1 MRLLMVVGFLFT
13 LLSVGCSAET
23 QRTAENPAVAQ
34 EDVRET
40 DQAQRSGYVLK
51 RGEGEVID
59 FDNATWIIKA
69 SPQSGT
75 QGGEMHWIAASP
87 GSSTGL
93 HVHLRAD
100 EFFYVLS
107 GRGTVVLADQEVS
120 IEPGDVIF
128 VPKGH
133 DHKLE
138 NTDSDRPLE
147 LLFFL
152 DKPGLADETRALYH
166 RFEETG
172 EPPTLEELN
181 KIANKYGTI
190 YKTLK

>member
-1 MRLLMVVGFLFT
+1 MKHYTCIFALLTFLA
-13 LLSVGCSAET
+13 S
-23 QRTAENPAVAQ
+23 TAWAQ
-34 EDVRET
+34 E
-40 DQAQRSGYVLK
+40 QGYVLK
-51 RGEGEVID
+51 RDEGEVLD
-59 FDNATWIIKA
+59 FDNGTWIIKA

-75 QGGEMHWIAASP
+75 QGGEMHWNAASP

-107 GRGTVVLADQEVS
+107 GRGIVVLGDKEVS

-133 DHKLE
+133 DHKLV
-138 NTDSDRPLE
+138 NTDSDLLLE
-147 LLFFL
+147 LLFL
-152 DKPGLADETRALYH
+152 QDKPGVADETRALYH
-166 RFEETG
+166 RFEATG

-181 KIANKYGTI
+181 EISKKYGTI